1 MLTYINWS
9 TLSMKFV
16 NKLTITSSRYTS
28 SENAELAASWLIAAY
43 RIITS
48 NNRLDSIRSSKLPIE
63 KRSLDKAGLWN
74 SSIIHIADNT
84 QTSQATVIL
93 SSYFLSLFIDDS
105 SILRKTS
112 IRLRILLRNRI
123 LDISNFLI
131 WMVWLT

>member
-1 MLTYINWS
+1 
-9 TLSMKFV
+9 MKFI
-16 NKLTITSSRYTS
+16 NKLTITSARYTS
-28 SENAELAASWLIAAY
+28 SENAELAASRLIAAY

-48 NNRLDSIRSSKLPIE
+48 NNRLDSIRSSKLTIE
-63 KRSLDKAGLWN
+63 KRSLDKAGLGN

-123 LDISNFLI
+123 LHISNFLI
-131 WMVWLT
+131 WMV